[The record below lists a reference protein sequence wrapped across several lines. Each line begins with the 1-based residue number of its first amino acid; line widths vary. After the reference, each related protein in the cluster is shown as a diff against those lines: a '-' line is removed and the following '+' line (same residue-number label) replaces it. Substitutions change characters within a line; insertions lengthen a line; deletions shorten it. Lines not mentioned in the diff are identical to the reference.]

1 MKPEI
6 VKQPET
12 VGQPTGNEGTGKSP
26 SALSGGPRRMWLL
39 IAGTLVFAV
48 AFYFVLDYVVKAFT
62 HESTDDA
69 FLQAHVV
76 AVSPRVAGQVQAVHV
91 KDNQFVKRGDAL
103 VELDPQDYEVSLSQ
117 KQTGVASAEANLGS
131 AKAGL
136 ELMKARLTT
145 AEATQRQEQANAD
158 AARATAERAQA
169 DLKRAESL
177 RETGVV
183 SPGEFDRTRADA
195 ETAKANF
202 TAAEQKAQVA
212 TSQVAEARAQVG
224 LAETMVVSALARIQQ
239 SRVDQQTADLNLSY
253 TKIIAPCDGR
263 VTRKA
268 IEPGDYVQVG
278 QSLFAI
284 VPTNFWVVAN
294 FKETQLTD
302 MRPGQPVEIH
312 IDAFPGK
319 NWHGHVDSIMAGSGA
334 SFSLLPAENAV
345 GNYVKVVQRVPVK
358 ILFDAPPP
366 PTMSLG
372 AGMSVV
378 PEVRTSSFTVS
389 TVLLWLGA
397 LVLGVLAVLGLARM
411 IDHLRD

>member
-1 MKPEI
+1 MKTETDN
-6 VKQPET
+6 QPNPDGQSAGQEET
-12 VGQPTGNEGTGKSP
+12 AKLP
-26 SALSGGPRRMWLL
+26 SASSDGSRRKWLL
-39 IAGTLVFAV
+39 IAGTLVFAA
-48 AFYFVLDYVVKAFT
+48 AFYFALDYVVKAFT

-69 FLQAHVV
+69 FLQADVV
-76 AVSPRVAGQVQAVHV
+76 AVSPRVASQIQSVHV

-103 VELDPQDYEVSLSQ
+103 VDLDPQDYEVSFSQ
-117 KQTGVASAEANLGS
+117 KQTEVASAEANLGS

-136 ELMKARLTT
+136 ALMKARLNT

-169 DLKRAESL
+169 DLKRAEPL

-195 ETAKANF
+195 ESAKASF
-202 TAAEQKAQVA
+202 AAAEQKAQVA
-212 TSQVAEARAQVG
+212 VSQVGEARAQVD
-224 LAETMVVSALARIQQ
+224 LAETMVVIMLARIQQ
-239 SRVDQQTADLNLSY
+239 SRVDQQAADLNLSY
-253 TKIIAPCDGR
+253 TKIAAPCDGR

-268 IEPGDYVQVG
+268 IEPGDYVQVS
-278 QSLFAI
+278 QSLLAI

-302 MRPGQPVEIH
+302 MRSGQPVEIH

-334 SFSLLPAENAV
+334 SFSLLPPENAV

-358 ILFDAPPP
+358 ILFDAPL
-366 PTMSLG
+366 TSDDVTWRRHVGCSGRSHQRIYNFAGVVVGRCAG
-372 AGMSVV
+372 AGSAGGNG
-378 PEVRTSSFTVS
+378 F
-389 TVLLWLGA
+389 GA
-397 LVLGVLAVLGLARM
+397 G
-411 IDHLRD
+411 D